1 MENNQCTCIIAERD
15 EEEIKKRKCLD
26 CGKIIILTK

>member
-1 MENNQCTCIIAERD
+1 MTDTCTCSIAERD
-15 EEEIKKRKCLD
+15 DEEITKRKCLD